1 MPAHHRRSRAHRGP
15 ASVGPRGN
23 SRPYRDMQFAAV
35 HESAIVKVFGCRPRR
50 TMPQALAAGVRK
62 PPRDE
67 TAIWA
72 LLKAEWDAAA
82 PLRDALTIRRERW
95 RPLRSEKGKNGQRPN
110 E

>member
-50 TMPQALAAGVRK
+50 TMPQALAASAYENLQGRK
-62 PPRDE
+62 PRFGRVGRAASGGILSYGDLSCGR
-67 TAIWA
+67 TA
-72 LLKAEWDAAA
+72 LMGRGHAA
-82 PLRDALTIRRERW
+82 
-95 RPLRSEKGKNGQRPN
+95 
-110 E
+110 